1 MSQRPSLRD
10 FVEDELMRAPM
21 TFDLVVDAV
30 HQHWRTT
37 LPAASRLENDPARV
51 LARCRSDLVN
61 EAVSQ
66 LRRLIHLPAEA
77 SRPGIG
83 SGARTRPELS
93 LSLIDEDAVSADIEI
108 TRAGDLI
115 KSSAEY
121 ELREL
126 QAYTSALVDD
136 FNVSRETNPFRPECY
151 ARALWNAVQ
160 TLPLSRSLQVG
171 FMHEAAEPLAKV
183 LRKVYAAACSRLES
197 QGIEPAAY
205 RTIVHMHSSR
215 SQAVPPRVH
224 QGHLSELR
232 DSVPMPLYDAGIVVP
247 ELSARSRAGAPL
259 TPPAT
264 AIPAAAP
271 VPARESTPLPP
282 VMATSATVPVATTA
296 SPVDQQLIELVTRLF
311 DAIQADPQLRPES
324 LALVLRLQPRVIRV
338 ALHDPA
344 LLEAYD
350 HPVWTFIDTLAR
362 VLEATTPA
370 DRPRCEAACRQLV
383 DHLVADGDASTERFV
398 QATRRLELIDR
409 KLLEAAIDQSRPHI
423 ERLQAA
429 TQDSDLPIDVG
440 SLDTVPAELMP
451 LDAPPSSPAVA
462 LPDPTA
468 GERFQAYLQGEW
480 RPLRLLWCHPG
491 GDDWLLQDLATGE
504 HWAVR
509 RRALERLAA
518 EQLVRPWQPRSLVR
532 GAAAQV
538 LQALDGAGV
547 SA

>member
-10 FVEDELMRAPM
+10 FVDDELMRAPM

-37 LPAASRLENDPARV
+37 LPVASRLENDPARV
-51 LARCRSDLVN
+51 LARCRGDLVN
-61 EAVSQ
+61 EAVLQ
-66 LRRLIHLPAEA
+66 LRRLIQLPAEA
-77 SRPGIG
+77 SRLGGPPGG
-83 SGARTRPELS
+83 RERPELS

-108 TRAGDLI
+108 TRTSDLI

-136 FNVSRETNPFRPECY
+136 VNVSRETNPFRPECY
-151 ARALWNAVQ
+151 ARALWSAVQ

-171 FMHEAAEPLAKV
+171 FMHEAAEPMARL
-183 LRKVYAAACSRLES
+183 LRKVYAAACTRLES
-197 QGIEPAAY
+197 QGVEPAAY
-205 RTIVHMHSSR
+205 RTIVHV
-215 SQAVPPRVH
+215 QASRVH
-224 QGHLSELR
+224 LPPPKVHHGHLSELR
-232 DSVPMPLYDAGIVVP
+232 DSVPMPLYDAGIEVP
-247 ELSARSRAGAPL
+247 ELTARPRS
-259 TPPAT
+259 
-264 AIPAAAP
+264 AAAP
-271 VPARESTPLPP
+271 TAPSVAIAAPGPVREPAPHTKAPDAVPA
-282 VMATSATVPVATTA
+282 TTAA

-311 DAIQADPQLRPES
+311 DAVQADPLLRPGT
-324 LALVLRLQPRVIRV
+324 LALVQRLQPRAIRV

-362 VLEATTPA
+362 VLDATPPT

-383 DHLVADGDASTERFV
+383 DHLVADGDASGERFV
-398 QATRRLELIDR
+398 QAARRLELIDR
-409 KLLEAAIDQSRPHI
+409 KLLDSAVDQARPHI
-423 ERLQAA
+423 ERLKAA
-429 TQDSDLPIDVG
+429 TPEGELPIDVG

-451 LDAPPSSPAVA
+451 LDTPSPSPAVA
-462 LPDPTA
+462 LPEPAA
-468 GERFQAYLQGEW
+468 GERLHAYLQGEW
-480 RPLRLLWCHPG
+480 RQLRVLWCPPG
-491 GDDWLLQDLATGE
+491 GDDWLLQDIATGE

-518 EQLVRPWQPRSLVR
+518 EQLVRAWQPRSIVR

-538 LQALDGAGV
+538 LQALDGTGV
-547 SA
+547 SV

>member
-1 MSQRPSLRD
+1 MSKRPSLRD
-10 FVEDELMRAPM
+10 FVDDELMRAPM

-30 HQHWRTT
+30 QQHWRST

-51 LARCRSDLVN
+51 LARCRGDLVN
-61 EAVSQ
+61 EAVNQ

-77 SRPGIG
+77 SRPGG
-83 SGARTRPELS
+83 FPGGRERPELS

-108 TRAGDLI
+108 TRASDLI

-136 FNVSRETNPFRPECY
+136 VNVSRETNPFRPECY
-151 ARALWNAVQ
+151 ARALWSAVQ

-171 FMHEAAEPLAKV
+171 FMHEAAEPMARL
-183 LRKVYAAACSRLES
+183 LRKVYAAACTRLES
-197 QGIEPAAY
+197 QGVEPAAY
-205 RTIVHMHSSR
+205 RTIVHVQASR
-215 SQAVPPRVH
+215 VHLPSPKVH

-232 DSVPMPLYDAGIVVP
+232 DSVPMPLYDAGIEVP
-247 ELSARSRAGAPL
+247 ELSPRPRSAPAP
-259 TPPAT
+259 T
-264 AIPAAAP
+264 AAP
-271 VPARESTPLPP
+271 VAMAPPGLSREAASHTQAPDA
-282 VMATSATVPVATTA
+282 VSATTAA

-311 DAIQADPQLRPES
+311 DAVQADPLLRPGT
-324 LALVLRLQPRVIRV
+324 LALVQRLQPRAIRV

-362 VLEATTPA
+362 VLDATTPA

-383 DHLVADGDASTERFV
+383 DHLVADSDASGERFV
-398 QATRRLELIDR
+398 QAARRLELIDR
-409 KLLEAAIDQSRPHI
+409 KLLDSAVDQARPHI
-423 ERLQAA
+423 ERLKAA
-429 TQDSDLPIDVG
+429 TPEGELPIDVG

-451 LDAPPSSPAVA
+451 LDSPPSSPAVA
-462 LPDPTA
+462 LPEPAA
-468 GERFQAYLQGEW
+468 GERLQAYLQGEW
-480 RPLRLLWCHPG
+480 RQLRVLWCPPG
-491 GDDWLLQDLATGE
+491 ADDWLLQDIATGE

-518 EQLVRPWQPRSLVR
+518 EQLVRAWQPRSIVR

-538 LQALDGAGV
+538 LHALDGAGV